1 MTKKEQLFNAAVG
14 KYKTAKKHAED
25 LTRFA
30 RGLSK
35 EQVVNRGA
43 EFFFVRYRSF
53 LTADLSNEARDF
65 FEHKN
70 ATKKREFTMQCHF

>member
-1 MTKKEQLFNAAVG
+1 MPNMAHAV
-14 KYKTAKKHAED
+14 
-25 LTRFA
+25 
-30 RGLSK
+30 
-35 EQVVNRGA
+35 RGA